1 MDKRKSFL
9 NVIVSVT
16 LKVVTLVLALL
27 TKRFLIQACGNEVNG
42 LNSLYLSV
50 VGFLAVAELGVGSA
64 ITFCMYKPI
73 VEGDTRK
80 VSALYRL
87 FRNLYLAIG
96 AVVLCG
102 GLVLMPFL
110 HLLAKDYAQ
119 LQVDLYSTFLLMLLS
134 VVVTYLFGAKTALF
148 NAYKNNYITTAITS
162 GGMIGQQLLQI
173 GVLLL
178 TGSFAGYLMCRI
190 VSALGQWLI
199 TELIARRRYGSI
211 LRDGGQPL
219 DKASKTELTAKI
231 RAMFMHKTGHLL
243 VTTLNSVIISAMVGV
258 AALGKFSNYSMIQDS
273 LVSVLGLGFT
283 SLTSVIGHLY
293 AKQDKHATERYA
305 RGFHLINF
313 AVGTLFFLGY
323 YAVIDNLVALLF
335 SHTLV
340 LPKTISFV
348 IAMNGFV
355 QFMRQSTVVFRDATG
370 TFYNDRWK
378 PLVEGLVNVALS
390 IVLVRYVGMVG
401 VLGATIVTN
410 LLICHVVEPYV
421 LYRHALA
428 LSPAKYYIRNYGMI
442 LLFGGALLL
451 LDGVMISGGSQW
463 SELLVNGLI
472 SVGVALLTYTVVAVF
487 HVDLLKKLLKK
498 AAGYKKK
505 ANK

>member
-1 MDKRKSFL
+1 MDRRKSFL

-27 TKRFLIQACGNEVNG
+27 TKRFLIQFCGNEVNG

-87 FRNLYLAIG
+87 FRNLYWGIG
-96 AVVLCG
+96 AIVLCG
-102 GLVLMPFL
+102 GLILTPFL
-110 HLLAKDYAQ
+110 HLLARDYAQ
-119 LQVDLYSTFLLMLLS
+119 LRVDLYSTFLLMLLS
-134 VVVTYLFGAKTALF
+134 VVITYLFGAKTALF

-162 GGMIGQQLLQI
+162 GGIIVQQLLQI
-173 GVLLL
+173 GVLML
-178 TGSFAGYLMCRI
+178 TGSFAWYLICRI
-190 VSALGQWLI
+190 AAALGQWLI
-199 TELIARRRYGSI
+199 TELIARRKYGHI
-211 LRDGGQPL
+211 LRNRGQVL

-243 VTTLNSVIISAMVGV
+243 VTTLNSVIISAFLGV
-258 AALGKFSNYSMIQDS
+258 AVLGKFSNYSMIQDS

-293 AKQDKHATERYA
+293 AKADKRATERYA
-305 RGFHLINF
+305 QGFHLVNF
-313 AVGTLFFLGY
+313 AVGALFFLGY

-335 SHTLV
+335 SEELV
-340 LPKTISFV
+340 LPKTVSFV
-348 IAMNGFV
+348 IAVNGFV

-378 PLVEGLVNVALS
+378 PLIEGLVNVALS
-390 IVLVRYVGMVG
+390 VVLVKWIGMVG

-421 LYRHALA
+421 LYKHALDC
-428 LSPAKYYIRNYGMI
+428 SPAGHYVRNYGMI
-442 LLFGGALLL
+442 LLFGGALCL
-451 LDGVMISGGSQW
+451 LDRVMIDGSTQW
-463 SELLVNGLI
+463 SELLLNGLI
-472 SVGVALLTYTVVAVF
+472 SVGIALLTYAVVAVF

-498 AAGYKKK
+498 VTGRRQKAGK
-505 ANK
+505 